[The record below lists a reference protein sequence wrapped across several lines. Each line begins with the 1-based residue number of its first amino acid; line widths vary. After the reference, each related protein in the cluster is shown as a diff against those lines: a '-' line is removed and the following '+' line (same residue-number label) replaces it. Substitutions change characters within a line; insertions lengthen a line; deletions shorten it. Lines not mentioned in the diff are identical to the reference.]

1 MLIQCCV
8 LTLRAPDP
16 PVSHVAGSVKP
27 VAAKP
32 LTCEGHCGQLRQET
46 TEPSLE
52 LKRVSLELKR
62 VSLELKRVSLELKR
76 VSLEL
81 KRVSLKLKRVSLEL
95 KRVSLELKR
104 VSLELKRVPSPL
116 RGGLAGWRA
125 CLRVYAQS
133 GAPAGGWHQLSYETA
148 PLTYKRVSWQS
159 LTWERGERAEAQRP
173 PREQRSHVRVEQRG
187 EAAAGSTHLRHRAQG
202 SSMVCES

>member
-52 LKRVSLELKR
+52 LK
-62 VSLELKRVSLELKR
+62 
-76 VSLEL
+76 
-81 KRVSLKLKRVSLEL
+81 
-95 KRVSLELKR
+95 
-104 VSLELKRVPSPL
+104 
-116 RGGLAGWRA
+116 
-125 CLRVYAQS
+125 
-133 GAPAGGWHQLSYETA
+133 
-148 PLTYKRVSWQS
+148 
-159 LTWERGERAEAQRP
+159 
-173 PREQRSHVRVEQRG
+173 
-187 EAAAGSTHLRHRAQG
+187 
-202 SSMVCES
+202 